1 MMLKGQYKLEQYR
14 DEIYDYYCNQKLSF
28 CEIARRLNC
37 SHETVRKYIIYSGW
51 QTESRKNRKPI
62 LYKANENFF
71 SSIDTES
78 KAYWLGFIGADGNVE
93 KTLLRLRI
101 LLNDKDEKHLEKFQK
116 DIETNSPI
124 RKVGENKVYIAVC
137 CKRIC
142 EDLSKLGVIPN
153 KTLTYN
159 NNWDAIPEEL
169 WHHYIRGYFDGDGSI
184 WKQKRDNYWGIN
196 FTGSHYLINSLRDR
210 LPVYTSLSIR
220 ENVSVISTMNKTSIV
235 QLINYMYN
243 DATIY
248 LDRKYEKA
256 KQALNDYQGVSII

>member
-1 MMLKGQYKLEQYR
+1 MK
-14 DEIYDYYCNQKLSF
+14 
-28 CEIARRLNC
+28 
-37 SHETVRKYIIYSGW
+37 KYII
-51 QTESRKNRKPI
+51 
-62 LYKANENFF
+62 
-71 SSIDTES
+71 
-78 KAYWLGFIGADGNVE
+78 
-93 KTLLRLRI
+93 
-101 LLNDKDEKHLEKFQK
+101 
-116 DIETNSPI
+116 
-124 RKVGENKVYIAVC
+124 
-137 CKRIC
+137 
-142 EDLSKLGVIPN
+142 LSKLGVIPN

-159 NNWDAIPEEL
+159 TNWDAIPEEL

-210 LPVYTSLSIR
+210 LSVYTSLSIR